1 MYRSQ
6 PRALKHSVA
15 VFTVVTGML
24 MTQVWAADKTPG
36 LQASLTFNRAVSLA
50 LKQTPQMIKARAR
63 LAEARGSIKQAHGHL
78 LPRLSASFTA
88 TGSDDPLNVLGMK
101 LSQGQA
107 TFNDF
112 GASQF
117 LGPQSLSVAPANLDN
132 PGWYQ
137 NYQTQLKLDIP
148 VYNGGQA
155 WSGLA
160 QARAALAA
168 AQQGN
173 TAARQ
178 QMLFDVLKAYV
189 GVDTAKAFVGVSQKG
204 VKAAGAFVKLSQKL
218 FHQGVVSKRDVLR
231 SQLHLAN
238 AQLQEARARNRLA
251 DRRAYLRIL
260 IGLPDNAP
268 VQPSQQ
274 VRVNLPAGNLSQ
286 LRQQGVTAN
295 PGVQARLAQVQ
306 AAQAGVNKARASYLP
321 HFNIQISRAWNSPSL
336 DISHPSYT
344 IAGVLSWNLFDFGAR
359 GGAVDSAQARVMQR
373 QAQARKAREKTEY
386 AVDRSWRSVRLA
398 GLRIQA
404 RKKAISEAQESER
417 LARLRYEKG
426 VTTIAELLNA
436 QAELDKTRSQLVAAR
451 YQAVMARAGLLL
463 AIGQLQMTDLKLTS
477 VSTGS

>member
-1 MYRSQ
+1 
-6 PRALKHSVA
+6 
-15 VFTVVTGML
+15 
-24 MTQVWAADKTPG
+24 
-36 LQASLTFNRAVSLA
+36 
-50 LKQTPQMIKARAR
+50 
-63 LAEARGSIKQAHGHL
+63 
-78 LPRLSASFTA
+78 
-88 TGSDDPLNVLGMK
+88 MK

-137 NYQTQLKLDIP
+137 NYQTQLKLNIP

-160 QARAALAA
+160 QAHAALTA

-189 GVDTAKAFVGVSQKG
+189 GVDTARAFVGVSQKA

-231 SQLHLAN
+231 SQLHLVN
-238 AQLQEARARNRLA
+238 AQLQEARAQNHLA
-251 DRRAYLRIL
+251 NRRAYLRIL
-260 IGLPDNAP
+260 IGLPDNTP

-274 VRVNLPAGNLSQ
+274 VKVNLPAGNLPQ

-295 PGVQARLAQVQ
+295 PGVQASLAQVQ

-336 DISHPSYT
+336 NFGHPSYT

-359 GGAVDSAQARVMQR
+359 SGAVDSAQARVMQR

-386 AVDRSWRSVRLA
+386 AVDRSWRSVQLA
-398 GLRIQA
+398 GSRIQA
-404 RKKAISEAQESER
+404 RKKAISEARESER

-426 VTTIAELLNA
+426 VTTIAELLKA

-451 YQAVMARAGLLL
+451 YQAVMSRAGLLL
-463 AIGQLQMTDLKLTS
+463 AIGQLQMTDLKMTS
-477 VSTGS
+477 VTTGS